1 MIVSTTFLLRRDG
14 FDVQEADD
22 GFEVVDLYRQHWES
36 ISVVLL
42 GVLMPGMDGPSTLA
56 ALRGLNP
63 DVCCCFMGVNIGS
76 HSTTALQQL
85 GIAAV
90 FRKPL
95 VVANVLADL
104 AVRTSAALPAR

>member
-1 MIVSTTFLLRRDG
+1 MSTLQAKDSVTPRKARVLLVDDDVRSRTVLRLVLRREG

-22 GFEVVDLYRQHWES
+22 GFEAVDLYRQHWES
-36 ISVVLL
+36 ISIVLL

-63 DVCCCFMGVNIGS
+63 DVCCCFMGANIGS

-85 GIAAV
+85 GIAA
-90 FRKPL
+90 
-95 VVANVLADL
+95 
-104 AVRTSAALPAR
+104 